1 MLTKLPTKLEREWK
15 NIEQCEMQEVSHQI
29 GLNDDEQD
37 DGYDYSENPDT
48 ANE

>member
-1 MLTKLPTKLEREWK
+1 MLTKLATKLEREWK
-15 NIEQCEMQEVSHQI
+15 NLEQGEMQEVSHQV
-29 GLNDDEQD
+29 GLNDYDQD